1 MQLLSYIWLV
11 LAIVFFFI
19 ELITPAFFFLSLS
32 AGAFVSFL
40 LSLLWNNLTIQ
51 LLLFVAVFII
61 FFIYLKPVIYKKDGK
76 EKFNAIAM
84 IGTVAVA
91 AEDIDHLKGTVKLNG
106 SIWQARCMQE
116 ELKKGNEVVIQRID
130 GNKLIVIKK

>member
-51 LLLFVAVFII
+51 LLLFVAVFIV
-61 FFIYLKPVIYKKDGK
+61 FFVYLKPVIYKKNGK
-76 EKFNAIAM
+76 EKFNAEAM
-84 IGTVAVA
+84 IGTSVVAL
-91 AEDIDHLKGTVKLNG
+91 ENIDHLKGTVKING
-106 SIWQARCMQE
+106 SIWQARSIQE
-116 ELKKGNEVVIQRID
+116 EIEKGCEVVIKKID
-130 GNKLIVIKK
+130 GNKLIVTKK

>member
-1 MQLLSYIWLV
+1 MQLLSYIWLG
-11 LAIVFFFI
+11 LAIAFFFI

-40 LSLLWNNLTIQ
+40 LSLLWDNLTIQ
-51 LLLFVAVFII
+51 LLLFVAVFIV

-76 EKFNAIAM
+76 EKFNAGAM
-84 IGTVAVA
+84 IGTIAVA
-91 AEDIDHLKGTVKLNG
+91 AENIDHLKGTVKING
-106 SIWQARCMQE
+106 SIWQARTIKE
-116 ELKKGNEVVIQRID
+116 EIEKGNEVVIQKID